1 MIKKGICNTWEIFRW
16 TCYISNR
23 VFRRKI
29 RLIKWRA
36 GGCLCGIYFVLQ
48 INYTYIREEHIQRFW
63 FLIIHAE
70 ITSWWNKSFILH
82 DIDDI
87 VPNLSG
93 KILLLKFF
101 KKIFLNLQISWLDMK
116 MFILLGFYFL
126 IKLEKYT
133 SCWFLHKCCIIYWVN
148 HLSG

>member
-1 MIKKGICNTWEIFRW
+1 MIKRGICNTWEIFRW

-36 GGCLCGIYFVLQ
+36 GGCLCGTYFIFQ

-87 VPNLSG
+87 VPHLSG
-93 KILLLKFF
+93 KILLLKFSIADQLF
-101 KKIFLNLQISWLDMK
+101 RYEDCYITWILFSNKTWEINQLLISSQNLA
-116 MFILLGFYFL
+116 
-126 IKLEKYT
+126 
-133 SCWFLHKCCIIYWVN
+133 
-148 HLSG
+148 